1 MDLEKMDLEKIKQ
14 EKNGELYVKSGKK
27 NKKNKTLISQISGLV
42 AASGGSDS
50 QESASN
56 AGDQGSIPGLGRCL
70 EEDIATHSSILAWRI
85 SWTQEPGGLQSTGS
99 QS

>member
-1 MDLEKMDLEKIKQ
+1 MDLEKIKQ

-27 NKKNKTLISQISGLV
+27 KQKNKTLISQISGLV

-50 QESASN
+50 QESASD
-56 AGDQGSIPGLGRCL
+56 AGDRGSIPGLGRCL